1 MEMVDKDFES
11 FREIKLQE
19 IEQLASIS
27 SNQKEKNK
35 IKKMEMYLKLMSE
48 ENLNDGKKALLEVL
62 TQELFH
68 N

>member
-48 ENLNDGKKALLEVL
+48 ENLNDGKKALLDVL